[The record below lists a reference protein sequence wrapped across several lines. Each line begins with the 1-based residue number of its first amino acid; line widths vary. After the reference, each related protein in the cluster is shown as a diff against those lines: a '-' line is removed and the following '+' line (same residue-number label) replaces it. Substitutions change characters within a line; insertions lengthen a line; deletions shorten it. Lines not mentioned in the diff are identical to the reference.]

1 MSNSVLKVEN
11 ISKSFGTNHVL
22 KNLSFEVE
30 EGQVIGLLGPSGGG
44 KSVLLKILSQVLSP
58 DSGHISLKDMTA
70 DDIGLMFQE
79 GALFDS
85 LTVFDNVAFPLVDGR
100 VPSTSLTLKVQEEIA
115 PKVMNI
121 LKRVGLGV
129 AFNKYPA
136 QLSGGMKRRASLA
149 RTLIANPK
157 LLLLDDPTSGLDPIA
172 SRVIMELIQEIQQET
187 KATTIIVSQDLR
199 RLIPYVDQVIAL
211 FDGELAYYGDVC
223 KESLADEPRV
233 ADFIKCRFDLP
244 DTQQSIHP

>member
-1 MSNSVLKVEN
+1 MNNTVLTVDN
-11 ISKSFGTNHVL
+11 LSKFFGINHVL
-22 KNLSFEVE
+22 KNISFDIE

-44 KSVLLKILSQVLSP
+44 KSVLLKILAQVLAP
-58 DSGHISLKDMTA
+58 DHGQVILKDMTV
-70 DDIGLMFQE
+70 DDVGLMFQE

-100 VPSTSLTLKVQEEIA
+100 VPSTSLSLKVQEEIA
-115 PKVMNI
+115 PKVMSI

-172 SRVIMELIQEIQQET
+172 SRVIMELITEIQRET
-187 KATTIIVSQDLR
+187 KATTVIVSQDLR
-199 RLIPYVDQVIAL
+199 RLIPYVDKVLAL
-211 FDGELAYYGDVC
+211 FDGEIAYYGKVTPDLLS
-223 KESLADEPRV
+223 ETPNV
-233 ADFIKCRFDLP
+233 ANFINCRYDLLE
-244 DTQQSIHP
+244 QVAGV

>member
-1 MSNSVLKVEN
+1 MKNSILKVEN
-11 ISKSFGTNHVL
+11 LSKFFGTNHVL

-44 KSVLLKILSQVLSP
+44 KSVLLKIIAQVLAP
-58 DSGHISLKDMTA
+58 DHGQIILNDISS

-85 LTVFDNVAFPLVDGR
+85 LTVFDNVAFPLVDGC

-115 PKVMNI
+115 PKVMSI

-129 AFNKYPA
+129 AFKKFPA

-172 SRVIMELIQEIQQET
+172 SRVIMELIREIQQET

-211 FDGELAYYGDVC
+211 FDGQLAYYGKVSKD
-223 KESLADEPRV
+223 SLAQEPIV
-233 ADFIKCRFDLP
+233 ADFINCRYDLFEQP
-244 DTQQSIHP
+244 VNH